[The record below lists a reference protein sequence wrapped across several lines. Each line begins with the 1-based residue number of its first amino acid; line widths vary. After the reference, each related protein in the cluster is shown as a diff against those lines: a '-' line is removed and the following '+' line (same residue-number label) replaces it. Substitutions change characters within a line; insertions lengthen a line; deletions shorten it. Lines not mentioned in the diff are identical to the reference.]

1 MFPFTRRNWTFLAAA
16 VVAANAACDLASPSA
31 AFSLRDGNSNPWRR
45 TRQFD
50 QGGSVLDYYESTHA
64 VDYRAHRTVISGVC
78 ASACTMKLG
87 MRNACIEPEAT
98 LLFHQASSNGVRS
111 ELGTRVMLYAYP
123 QRIQQ
128 WALRSGALSSSNL
141 TALSGQEAIAMGVQ
155 SCRTDVRIRLT
166 ER

>member
-1 MFPFTRRNWTFLAAA
+1 MFPFTRRNWTLLAAA
-16 VVAANAACDLASPSA
+16 VVAANVACNSASPSA
-31 AFSLRDGNSNPWRR
+31 AFSLDGNSTRG
-45 TRQFD
+45 RQFD
-50 QGGSVLDYYESTHA
+50 QGGSVLDYYESTHT
-64 VDYRAHRTVISGVC
+64 VDYRAQRTVIAGIC

-98 LLFHQASSNGVRS
+98 LLFHQASSNGIRS

-128 WALRSGALSSSNL
+128 WVLRNGALSSSRM

-155 SCRTDVRIRLT
+155 SCRTDARIRLT